1 MRQGWQSLRMA
12 LGFLTVLPVARG
24 LDFSAERLGHSMGL
38 FPAAG
43 LLIGFILVVADSIL
57 GLLLPRPVTDLLLVT
72 LLALLTGGL
81 HLDGLADT
89 CDGLGSGQG
98 RDGALRIMKDSC
110 VGSMGA
116 TALILVLLLKYVA
129 LGQVAPEFK
138 NAALLLMPA
147 AGRWLPVT
155 LALFCPYARPE
166 GGTGGAFVSFVGQ
179 RELTLATLTVLLAG
193 LVLFGGKAL
202 IFLFF
207 LALAALLAKRYF
219 EARLGGVTGDV
230 LGAVTEGGEVLAL
243 LLLLALL

>member
-1 MRQGWQSLRMA
+1 MRQGWQSLRTA

-24 LDFSAERLGHSMGL
+24 LDCGAERLGHSMAL

-43 LLIGFILVVADSIL
+43 LVIGFLLVVADGVL
-57 GLLLPRPVTDLLLVT
+57 GLLLPRPVTDLLLVA
-72 LLALLTGGL
+72 LLALVTGGL

-116 TALILVLLLKYVA
+116 TALILLLLLKYVA
-129 LGQVAPEFK
+129 LGQVAPEYK

-147 AGRWLPVT
+147 AGRWFPVA

-166 GGTGGAFVSFVGQ
+166 GGTGGAFVNFVGR
-179 RELTLATLTVLLAG
+179 RELLLATITVLLAG
-193 LVLFGGKAL
+193 LTLLGGKAL
-202 IFLFF
+202 IFTLF
-207 LALAALLAKRYF
+207 LVLAALAAKRYF

-243 LLLLALL
+243 LLVLALI

>member
-1 MRQGWQSLRMA
+1 MQGWQSLRTA
-12 LGFLTVLPVARG
+12 LGFLTVLPVARTI
-24 LDFSAERLGHSMGL
+24 DCSTERLGHSMAL

-43 LLIGFILVVADSIL
+43 LLIGMLLIIADNIL
-57 GLLLPRPVTDLLLVT
+57 GLLLPRPVTDLLLVV

-89 CDGLGSGQG
+89 CDGLGSGKG
-98 RDGALRIMKDSC
+98 RETALRIMKDSC

-116 TALILVLLLKYVA
+116 TALILVLLLKYIA
-129 LGQVAPEFK
+129 LGQITPEVR

-147 AGRWLPVT
+147 AGRWLPVA

-166 GGTGGAFVSFVGQ
+166 GGTGVAFVNFVGQ
-179 RELTLATLTVLLAG
+179 RELWLATLTVLLAG
-193 LVLFGGKAL
+193 LVLIGGKAL
-202 IFLFF
+202 LLLLF
-207 LALAALLAKRYF
+207 LALSAWLAKRYF

-243 LLLLALL
+243 LLLLALF